1 MIIEV
6 KWEREKEILIARLF
20 GRIDSSTATDLL
32 ERIEN
37 GVGDS
42 DRRLILDF
50 EKVSYIA
57 SAGLRV
63 CLVIARRFAEPD
75 RDFAICALGPFART
89 VVSASGF
96 DKLIS
101 LHESRAEAMRSMT
114 ADPAARAGHTPS

>member
-6 KWEREKEILIARLF
+6 KWERQGGVLIARLF
-20 GRIDSSTATDLL
+20 GRIDSSTATELL
-32 ERIEN
+32 ERLEN
-37 GVGDS
+37 GIGGS

-63 CLVIARRFAEPD
+63 CLVIAKRFANPN

-101 LHESRAEAMRSMT
+101 LHESRAEAIRSLT
-114 ADPAARAGHTPS
+114 TDPAARASHTPS